1 MGHSEIVIVGGGII
15 GSSIAYHLAL
25 RNVPVVV
32 VDVAEPAMPPS
43 ASWASAGGVRQ
54 QNRDPR
60 EWRLTLEAS
69 RRWPAL
75 ERELGASFEFRQGG
89 HLHIVERDEDVPV
102 LEARVAREQAGGLD
116 VRLVGAAEVQR
127 LAPGITPG
135 ARLGAYSPSD
145 GQANP
150 PKTTRAFA
158 AAAAAR
164 GVRYRTA
171 ARAVELERS
180 GDAVRTV
187 VVDGE
192 RLTAAWVVLAAGAWS
207 PRVAEAV
214 GLDLPI
220 APRAPQ
226 MLLTDPG
233 PPVLAPTVSGVGRRL
248 SLKQLP
254 TGEYFIG
261 GGWPSAI
268 DGAGTAAMTC
278 RVVPE
283 NVDGSWA
290 VASAVFPPL
299 APRRVAQS
307 WCGLEGEA
315 IDGVPLIGPASRHRR
330 SVRGDGVFGARVSA
344 VAGGR
349 ARGGRRPD
357 RSRGRRAGGTC
368 TLALRAPRRGDGAR
382 VQDGSGQPAARLA
395 RLTYGTRTGGL
406 SAGLEDRH
414 VHTEVGHVD
423 ERE

>member
-1 MGHSEIVIVGGGII
+1 MAHSEIVIVGGGII

-25 RNVPVVV
+25 RKVSVVV
-32 VDVAEPAMPPS
+32 VDIAEPAVPPS

-60 EWRLTLEAS
+60 EWPLTREAS
-69 RRWPAL
+69 RRWPGL
-75 ERELGASFEFRQGG
+75 ERELGTAFDFRQGG

-102 LEARVAREQAGGLD
+102 LDARVARERAAGLD

-135 ARLGAYSPSD
+135 AKLGAYSASD

-150 PKTTRAFA
+150 PKATRAFA

-164 GVRYRTA
+164 GVRYRTG
-171 ARAVELERS
+171 AREVRLERS

-187 VVDGE
+187 ALDGE

-207 PRVAEAV
+207 PRVADDV
-214 GLDLPI
+214 GLDLPV

-233 PPVLAPTVSGVGRRL
+233 PPVLAPTVSGIGRRL

-268 DGAGTAAMTC
+268 DGAGTPAMTC
-278 RVVPE
+278 RVLPE
-283 NVDGSWA
+283 NVDGSWE

-299 APRRVAQS
+299 APRRVARS
-307 WCGLEGEA
+307 WCGLEGET
-315 IDGVPLIGPASRHRR
+315 IDGVPLIGPA
-330 SVRGDGVFGARVSA
+330 VGLDGLYVATGFSGHGFQLAPAVGRA
-344 VAGGR
+344 VADALIGKGDDALAELQPSRFMRLDPEQVR
-349 ARGGRRPD
+349 AFKMDPVSRPL
-357 RSRGRRAGGTC
+357 GT
-368 TLALRAPRRGDGAR
+368 LG
-382 VQDGSGQPAARLA
+382 
-395 RLTYGTRTGGL
+395 
-406 SAGLEDRH
+406 
-414 VHTEVGHVD
+414 
-423 ERE
+423 